1 MGLIGL
7 TGLVSPI
14 SPIKSY
20 LGVELEIMSGRIPAA
35 TYRLKFN
42 HLFTLKQASAILYY
56 LCGLG
61 FSDCYA
67 SPLFMARPGSLH
79 GYDVI
84 DPTKLNPELG
94 TREDFNEFSAQ
105 LKRRG
110 MGLMMDVVPNHMCIA
125 GSGNQWWND
134 VLENGPSSR
143 YAPLDRKSTRLN

>member
-1 MGLIGL
+1 M
-7 TGLVSPI
+7 
-14 SPIKSY
+14 
-20 LGVELEIMSGRIPAA
+20 A
-35 TYRLKFN
+35 TYRLLFN
-42 HLFTLKQASAILYY
+42 HLFTLKQASAILDY
-56 LCGLG
+56 LRGLG
-61 FSDCYA
+61 ISDCYA

-110 MGLMMDVVPNHMCIA
+110 MGLMMDVVPNHMCVA

-134 VLENGPSSR
+134 VLENGPSSH
-143 YAPLDRKSTRLN
+143 YASYFDID